1 VDEKRFTLANSNLK
15 PSDSTFLRIYNV
27 TRNKDYNI
35 AGITTDTQYVSL
47 ASDTSNQSIG
57 LASSDVV
64 VTDYKYASEET
75 EYSPIIINNF
85 VVPQDTTSIH
95 IPANDVTSLFLPG
108 AIVRL
113 TPSDGAMDNYFI
125 VTNSVYD
132 GEDTDIG
139 FSVPVP
145 EDIINPSIYVSDS
158 SVGFNLVGDCTN
170 ITSGSNLVIFPD
182 LNVPYLFRPY
192 SLIKVASDIYGVTGA
207 IYSEGSTQ
215 VTLTS
220 KATKDYTSTPVWLSN
235 TPVPVEGLTTINP
248 FYPVITEPAQP
259 GMYLNYG
266 GGTAAGANMIINMI
280 KGLFDGIGAFD
291 TVKNSRAQQGQMIVP
306 STIQRFE
313 AAPPR
318 EFSFAWNIFPRNKE
332 EALEVADI
340 IHTLRIYSLPG
351 HFKNAASSSEE
362 LTSTGKKLGK
372 DIVENISNL
381 EFSKGI
387 EDALLTLSS
396 LGEIVTLPH
405 VFFLDIMNLESDSP
419 FAKVLIFK
427 PCFLTDLSVTYG
439 GNDEYIHYADGT
451 PVEMTLNVSFKEMI
465 DLRREDFLIE
475 QTEKSTKNT
484 AY

>member
-1 VDEKRFTLANSNLK
+1 MAFSSVTSKYLNSFDSKYAFRITIKEYFEPPLNDRGGKAGQKPGVEFVKQVILPLPVIDEKMSVQY
-15 PSDSTFLRIYNV
+15 SDADR
-27 TRNKDYNI
+27 
-35 AGITTDTQYVSL
+35 
-47 ASDTSNQSIG
+47 
-57 LASSDVV
+57 
-64 VTDYKYASEET
+64 
-75 EYSPIIINNF
+75 
-85 VVPQDTTSIH
+85 
-95 IPANDVTSLFLPG
+95 
-108 AIVRL
+108 
-113 TPSDGAMDNYFI
+113 
-125 VTNSVYD
+125 
-132 GEDTDIG
+132 
-139 FSVPVP
+139 
-145 EDIINPSIYVSDS
+145 
-158 SVGFNLVGDCTN
+158 
-170 ITSGSNLVIFPD
+170 
-182 LNVPYLFRPY
+182 
-192 SLIKVASDIYGVTGA
+192 
-207 IYSEGSTQ
+207 
-215 VTLTS
+215 
-220 KATKDYTSTPVWLSN
+220 
-235 TPVPVEGLTTINP
+235 
-248 FYPVITEPAQP
+248 
-259 GMYLNYG
+259 G
-266 GGTAAGANMIINMI
+266 GGTAAGSNMIINML

-318 EFSFAWNIFPRNKE
+318 EFSFSWNIFPRNKE

-351 HFKNAASSSEE
+351 HFKNATSSSEE
-362 LTSTGKKLGK
+362 LSSTGKKLG
-372 DIVENISNL
+372 DEIIENISNL

-405 VFFLDIMNLESDSP
+405 IFFLDIMNLESDSP